1 MGIPAVPMITSRFV
15 ELVTTAAFKKG
26 IPNLRITFTPH
37 PITDRPAELC
47 RKYIAGNDPVSG
59 KPMLDQIYDSLT
71 RRLSTEDASSG
82 YLKREPRPRLLPPDT
97 PDNLM
102 AYFHE
107 QNFTD
112 GNPVILPTEKKVAE
126 MLKGTSRAAD
136 EWVGQM
142 RPSPPHEAWFYT
154 VEMVAVNA
162 VMAGVKPEHFPLVL
176 AMASKGVTSLISS
189 TSSFAR
195 MAVVNGPIVDEIEMN
210 KSIGALGPFNQVNS
224 SIGRCWTLIS
234 KNLGGSGKP
243 GETYLGS
250 LGNPINFNNLLM
262 PENEEGLPAGWNPL
276 HVQKGFNKSDSV
288 VSFLNGWSYSNI
300 AWYSPLPQHEV
311 IRGWLENFFSY
322 GTTQATLV
330 LDPIVAADVAENG
343 YKSKEAFAKWL
354 ADNTGTPAWLY
365 WSRNQQAMKRAKSG
379 EEPYASWLKRGMD
392 VVVPSSRYRGR
403 GTQQGSGGGFGNSG
417 FSSLEEREANLPTIE
432 IVVTG
437 GGTNTFWGGGDF
449 GYIGS
454 ASVDQWR

>member
-1 MGIPAVPMITSRFV
+1 MGVPTVPMVTRRFV
-15 ELVTTAAFKKG
+15 ELVSTISYKKG
-26 IPNLRITFTPH
+26 IPNMRITYTPH

-47 RKYIAGNDPVSG
+47 RKYVAGSDPVSG
-59 KPMLDQIYDSLT
+59 KPMLEQIYEGLT
-71 RRLSTEDASSG
+71 RQLSAEDGKAG
-82 YLKREPRPRLLPPDT
+82 YLKRDPRPRLLPPDT
-97 PDNLM
+97 PDRLM

-112 GNPVILPTEKKVAE
+112 GNPVILPTEEKVAE
-126 MLKGTSRAAD
+126 MLKATSRRPN

-142 RPSPPHEAWFYT
+142 RPSPPHEAWYYT

-162 VMAGVKPEHFPLVL
+162 VMAGLKPEYFPAVL

-189 TSSFAR
+189 TSSFGR
-195 MAVVNGPIVDEIEMN
+195 MVVFNGPVIQEIGMN
-210 KSIGALGPFNQVNS
+210 TGIGALGPFNHANA

-250 LGNPINFNNLLM
+250 LGNPINYNNLCM
-262 PENEEGLPAGWNPL
+262 PENEEGLPPGWNPL
-276 HVQKGFNKSDSV
+276 HVQKGFKKSDSV
-288 VSFLNGWSYSNI
+288 VSFFNGWSFSNI

-322 GTTQATLV
+322 GTRQATLV
-330 LDPIVAADVAENG
+330 LDPIVAADVAAAG
-343 YKSKEAFAKWL
+343 YKSKEAFARFL
-354 ADNTGTPAWLY
+354 ADNTGTPGWLF
-365 WSRNQQAMKRAKSG
+365 WSQNRMALKQAESG
-379 EEPYASWLKRGMD
+379 EEPYASWLKKGREYI
-392 VVVPSSRYRGR
+392 VPVSRYKGRGR
-403 GTQQGSGGGFGNSG
+403 RAGSGGGFA
-417 FSSLEEREANLPTIE
+417 SLGGESATTID

-454 ASVDQWR
+454 ASVDPWR

>member
-1 MGIPAVPMITSRFV
+1 MM
-15 ELVTTAAFKKG
+15 E
-26 IPNLRITFTPH
+26 
-37 PITDRPAELC
+37 
-47 RKYIAGNDPVSG
+47 
-59 KPMLDQIYDSLT
+59 QIYSNLT
-71 RRLSTEDASSG
+71 QKLSTEDASSG
-82 YLKREPRPRLLPPDT
+82 YLKRDPRPRLLPPDT

-102 AYFHE
+102 TYFHE

-126 MLKGTSRAAD
+126 MLKGTSRAPD

-195 MAVVNGPIVDEIEMN
+195 MAVVNGPVVDEIGMN
-210 KSIGALGPFNQVNS
+210 KSIGALGPFSQVNS

-243 GETYLGS
+243 GETYLGT
-250 LGNPINFNNLLM
+250 LGNPVNFNNLLM

-276 HVQKGFNKSDSV
+276 HVQKGFNKNDSV

-311 IRGWLENFFSY
+311 IRGWLENFFSF
-322 GTTQATLV
+322 GTAQATLV

-343 YKSKEAFAKWL
+343 YKSKEAFARYL
-354 ADNTGTPAWLY
+354 AEKTGTPGWLY
-365 WSRNQQAMKRAKSG
+365 WSENPASLKRPESG

-392 VVVPSSRYRGR
+392 VVVPSSRYQGGGR
-403 GTQQGSGGGFGNSG
+403 TPGSGGGF
-417 FSSLEEREANLPTIE
+417 SSLGGETGSTVE